1 MLQKEIHYHLLI
13 LFMKNL
19 SKFKIA
25 VKTRE
30 YLVQAIYQM
39 LFNKQNVSVIIK
51 QFKTEHK
58 TKNVDFMMFSSSLK
72 SIEKNKKE
80 IEEILTSLEIKD
92 TSLELI
98 DKSILYF
105 AINEMLYGDL
115 DKPVALDES
124 LRLSKKFSSPDSYK
138 FINASLDKFLKII

>member
-1 MLQKEIHYHLLI
+1 
-13 LFMKNL
+13 MKNL

-39 LFNKQNVSVIIK
+39 LFNKQKVSGIIK

-58 TKNVDFMMFSSSLK
+58 TKNVDFVMFSSSLE
-72 SIEKNKKE
+72 SIEKNKKA